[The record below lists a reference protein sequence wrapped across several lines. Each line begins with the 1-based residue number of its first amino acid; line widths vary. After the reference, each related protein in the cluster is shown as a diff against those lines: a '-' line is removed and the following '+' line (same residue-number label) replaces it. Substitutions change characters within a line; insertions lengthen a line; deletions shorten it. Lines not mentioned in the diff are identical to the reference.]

1 MCERGTICQLKKLV
15 CERDTICQLK
25 KLVCERGTTCQLKK
39 LVCER
44 GTICQLKVCNRGIE
58 KGKGCDLRGYISVA
72 AKEVREETFVRR
84 LDIDS

>member
-1 MCERGTICQLKKLV
+1 MSKLV
-15 CERDTICQLK
+15 CERGSICQLK
-25 KLVCERGTTCQLKK
+25 KLVCERGTICQLKK

-72 AKEVREETFVRR
+72 AKEVREETFARR
-84 LDIDS
+84 LDID